1 MKLAPYFWGASCL
14 ENLKMLREKAFITVW
29 VVVCGLLLFVLA
41 PPLASEVFGPTNKLA
56 TLVAGTVIT
65 IVAVGVMSVWLWSPR
80 GVHQLRAR
88 AFGFIGATLIAVSLG
103 SVLLTTE
110 DRAAASS
117 IMLLGVILLCAAEV
131 QRRRQIS

>member
-14 ENLKMLREKAFITVW
+14 ENLKILREKAFITVW

-88 AFGFIGATLIAVSLG
+88 AFGLIGATLIAVSLG